1 MEQALAAYLKDK
13 RRQYFLIL
21 LITNLMNTTGQLL
34 EGHSDI
40 EKGAYLS
47 AIASLATADRHATE
61 DEVIELNELCEAA
74 GLSSEQKQM
83 VMHATSDLE
92 GTDLNRCLDVLKNSE
107 LKYSLIADL
116 MTFAKV
122 DKEYSEAEQKCIN
135 KIAKYLGLN
144 DRQKEALDNFATAAI
159 QEKQPEVTD
168 TSKGFLPF
176 SAIGE
181 KLKSSGINASGLL
194 RGVLGFAAP
203 MLLAS
208 MVRKGVSGINSWRS
222 NLQGAGRGL
231 FGGTGRLGSILG
243 MFTGARSFA
252 TSRGWLS
259 RALGA

>member
-1 MEQALAAYLKDK
+1 
-13 RRQYFLIL
+13 
-21 LITNLMNTTGQLL
+21 MNTTGQLL

-40 EKGAYLS
+40 EKGAYIS

-61 DEVIELNELCEAA
+61 DEILELNELCEAA
-74 GLSSEQKQM
+74 DLSSEQKQM
-83 VMHATSDLE
+83 VMHATSDLT
-92 GTDLNRCLDVLKNSE
+92 GTDLNKCLDVLKDSE

-144 DRQKEALDNFATAAI
+144 EKQKAALDDFATTAI
-159 QEKQPEVTD
+159 EEKQPEMAD

-176 SAIGE
+176 SGIGE
-181 KLKSSGINASGLL
+181 KLKNVGINAGGLL
-194 RGVLGFAAP
+194 KGVLGFAAP
-203 MLLAS
+203 MLLAR
-208 MVRKGVSGINSWRS
+208 MVRKGVGGINTWRNS
-222 NLQGAGRGL
+222 LQGAGRGL
-231 FGGTGRLGSILG
+231 FGGSGGLGSILG
-243 MFTGARSFA
+243 MFTGARNFA